1 MFRDCLDETRKS
13 SRETAERR
21 SEVPYYVKGPYESSL
36 CTFHSASSLY
46 VQLAARSIIAARS
59 IFMGF
64 GSPPC
69 DSPVLVFAYQK
80 NFDGKRRRGGGEEN
94 EPRTTTT
101 TRNRLHTRFIY
112 FVCKIYMLRSFSSLA
127 IASGRKQPALSP
139 SKNKRQQK
147 QKASRRQPST
157 SRNQE
162 PRTKTARCT
171 AKREKMRARAR
182 ACLST
187 LTAITLRRP
196 RRSRRHRSPR
206 HRQRWRSVRCSRAR
220 SRPRRSWST
229 PGTYFR

>member
-13 SRETAERR
+13 SWETERR

-46 VQLAARSIIAARS
+46 VQLAARSTIAARS

-147 QKASRRQPST
+147 QKASRRQPS
-157 SRNQE
+157 RNQE